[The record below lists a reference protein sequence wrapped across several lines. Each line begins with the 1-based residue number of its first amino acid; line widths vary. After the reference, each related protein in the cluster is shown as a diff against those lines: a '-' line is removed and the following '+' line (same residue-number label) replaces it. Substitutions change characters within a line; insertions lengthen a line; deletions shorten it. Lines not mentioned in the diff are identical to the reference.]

1 MRKNIRSGIFFI
13 SIFYIISICFLMI
26 MNMGLSVSK
35 IELYDSDENKEKLA
49 ELKEEILVLESNSC
63 TTVIDEMIVYY
74 EKTSY
79 DGVVELKEMYDIE
92 NPDSMSFLNY
102 YLKLKDNCNITDEDN
117 EKYDFPNLFITS
129 TIQNE
134 AIYQRYLYQY
144 ELGLKDLYFRAIAE
158 PNINNVEYLIRK
170 RAEIKVISN
179 AIEMVKERDL

>member
-49 ELKEEILVLESNSC
+49 ELKEELLVLESNSC

-79 DGVVELKEMYDIE
+79 DGVVELKAMYDIE